1 MKSIKME
8 CLLVAVI
15 TVITLVVS
23 SVTLL
28 KRQAREEFL
37 NTHNFFCDY
46 NADEV
51 IESDDITM
59 FEDGFISYR
68 NKDGIIV
75 KCDSYTIE
83 KK

>member
-1 MKSIKME
+1 ME
-8 CLLVAVI
+8 KTIGGVI
-15 TVITLVVS
+15 TGIVAMTTLVVVA
-23 SVTLL
+23 VTLL
-28 KRQAREEFL
+28 ERQAREEFL

-59 FEDGFISYR
+59 FEDGFIAYR